1 MDFKDLNKASL
12 EDDFPLPPIDML
24 IDNATKK
31 SACSFIDGFL
41 GYNQIKI
48 AKEDKEKT
56 TFVISR
62 GTFCYKGMSFK
73 LKNVGATYQ

>member
-1 MDFKDLNKASL
+1 M
-12 EDDFPLPPIDML
+12 
-24 IDNATKK
+24 
-31 SACSFIDGFL
+31 DGFL

-62 GTFCYKGMSFK
+62 GTFCYKGMPFK